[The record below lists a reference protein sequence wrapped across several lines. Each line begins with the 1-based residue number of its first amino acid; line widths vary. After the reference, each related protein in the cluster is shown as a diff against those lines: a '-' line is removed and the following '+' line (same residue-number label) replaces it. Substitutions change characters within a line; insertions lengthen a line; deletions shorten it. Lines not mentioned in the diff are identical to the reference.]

1 MPTLRRTTYPK
12 KKEIIKQKRNQAKQ
26 MEQEKQDQTY
36 ARVAEKNNR
45 KNKTTNKKNR
55 LCTNS
60 LGPNRTNIS
69 NHDNGYSY
77 P

>member
-36 ARVAEKNNR
+36 ARVAEKNN
-45 KNKTTNKKNR
+45 
-55 LCTNS
+55 
-60 LGPNRTNIS
+60 
-69 NHDNGYSY
+69 
-77 P
+77 